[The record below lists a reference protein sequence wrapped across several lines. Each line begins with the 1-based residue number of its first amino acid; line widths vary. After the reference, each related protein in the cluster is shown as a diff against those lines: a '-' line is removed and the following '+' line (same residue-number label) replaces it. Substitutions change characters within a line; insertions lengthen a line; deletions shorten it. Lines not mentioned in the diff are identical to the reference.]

1 MNGESDGVPSSKSK
15 SGDVTGKSATM
26 LAFLEG
32 LMPKEE
38 IGAKRFLQDHPKS
51 DGRGVIIA
59 ILGEKP
65 WLNLGRLQGS
75 QEVVVVWLHLSDG
88 GLPSAFASLRNTSPA
103 RSVKLRLP
111 WLPSSCNTFLSAAIF
126 S

>member
-1 MNGESDGVPSSKSK
+1 MNGENDVIPSSKSK
-15 SGDVTGKSATM
+15 SGDVTERSATM

-75 QEVVVVWLHLSDG
+75 QEVVVVRLHLSDG
-88 GLPSAFASLRNTSPA
+88 GLPSALHLCHLGTYH
-103 RSVKLRLP
+103 RLV
-111 WLPSSCNTFLSAAIF
+111 LSNCGFHGCRFLE
-126 S
+126 